1 MSDHL
6 LAIDGGAPTR
16 AIPLPTWPYFAPDE
30 VAAVVDVLHSGRV
43 NYWTGDVGRRFESAF
58 AEFVDAPYAIA
69 LANGT
74 VALEAA
80 LLALGLRPG
89 DEVIVPSR
97 TFVATANAVALHG
110 GCPVFA
116 DVDRESQNVT
126 PATISAA
133 MSPRTKGVIVVHLG
147 GWPCEMD
154 PIVALARENDLFV
167 IEDCAQALGATY
179 KNRPVGTIG
188 DIGTFSFCQDKIMTT
203 GGEGGMLVT
212 SSEALRDK
220 VWAMKD
226 HGKSFARV
234 HTAAPHD
241 GTSFRWLH
249 DSIGSNW
256 RMTEMQAAIG
266 LTALPK
272 VPGWISRRTANA
284 RMLTTCLSGFASIR
298 VPESPAHVK
307 HAHYRLYGFATQQ
320 GLSYGWD
327 RDRIA
332 RAIVAEGV
340 PCGVG
345 SCSEI
350 YLEESF
356 ESEGLRPANRA
367 SVASELG
374 DTSLAWLVHPT
385 LEEND
390 MRDVCE
396 AITRV
401 LTEATL

>member
-1 MSDHL
+1 MSDVV
-6 LAIDGGAPTR
+6 LALDGGTPVRTA
-16 AIPLPTWPYFAPDE
+16 PLPPWPHFAPDE
-30 VAAVVDVLHSGRV
+30 VAAVVDVMHSGRV
-43 NYWTGDVGRRFESAF
+43 NYWTGDVGRRFETAF
-58 AEFVDAPYAIA
+58 AEFIDAPYAIA

-80 LLALGLRPG
+80 LLALALRPG

-110 GCPVFA
+110 GRPVFA
-116 DVDRESQNVT
+116 DVDCDSQNVT
-126 PATISAA
+126 AATISAA
-133 MSPRTKGVIVVHLG
+133 MTPRTKGVIVVHLG

-154 PIVALARENDLFV
+154 QIMALAHENDLFV

-179 KNRPVGTIG
+179 KNRRVGTFG

-212 SSEALRDK
+212 SSEALRDRA
-220 VWAMKD
+220 WAMKD
-226 HGKSFARV
+226 HGKSFAKV
-234 HTAAPHD
+234 HNATPHD

-249 DSIGSNW
+249 DTIGSNW
-256 RMTEMQAAIG
+256 RMTEIQAAIG
-266 LTALPK
+266 LAALPK
-272 VPGWISRRTANA
+272 VPGWISRRTENA
-284 RMLTTCLSGFASIR
+284 RMLTTCLSGFPSIR
-298 VPESPAHVK
+298 VPKSPM
-307 HAHYRLYGFATQQ
+307 HAQHAFYRLYGFTAAPH
-320 GLSYGWD
+320 LSYGWN

-332 RAIVAEGV
+332 RAIVAEGI

-356 ESEGLRPANRA
+356 ESEGLRPASRA
-367 SVASELG
+367 LVASDLG

-401 LTEATL
+401 LSVATL